1 MKKNLI
7 IFLIIAI
14 TLCSL
19 LFFSISSSA
28 QNVGINIETPQAR
41 LHIFKASSGYVGVYP
56 HQDLIIESNDHT
68 WINLLAPD
76 NKEMGLLFG
85 KPSHI
90 ASGGIVYD
98 INNNMHF
105 RTNGNVNRMF
115 IGSNGNVGIGTT
127 TPSAPLSFPAV
138 VGDKIT
144 LYPGASGNVG
154 FGVQGNL
161 FQMFSDYSGAD
172 IAFGYGTSNNFT
184 ETMRVGGNGY
194 VGIGRIP
201 GSYKL
206 EIGGTQPGIGF
217 FSGTN
222 FAGLIF
228 AFDNALHIGGKNGV
242 SGSSAANDLIL
253 QPPSTF
259 PFFSGNVG
267 VSTNTP
273 TAKLQVNGNTMIGS
287 GSPAAG
293 YALSVN
299 GKIICT
305 EAKVQLNSS
314 WPDYVFQN
322 NYRLMPLQDLEQFVF
337 KKQHLPN
344 IPSATETELNGVE
357 LGDMVKRLV
366 EKVEELTL
374 YVIQLKKENTQL
386 SKKIDQLQKN

>member
-1 MKKNLI
+1 
-7 IFLIIAI
+7 
-14 TLCSL
+14 
-19 LFFSISSSA
+19 
-28 QNVGINIETPQAR
+28 
-41 LHIFKASSGYVGVYP
+41 
-56 HQDLIIESNDHT
+56 
-68 WINLLAPD
+68 
-76 NKEMGLLFG
+76 MGLLFG
-85 KPSHI
+85 KPSNI

-98 INNNMHF
+98 IYNNMHF
-105 RTNGNVNRMF
+105 RTNGNVTRMF
-115 IGSNGNVGIGTT
+115 LGQNGYVGIGNTI
-127 TPSAPLSFPAV
+127 PDAPLSFPAV
-138 VGDKIT
+138 LGSKIT

-172 IAFGYGTSNNFT
+172 IAFGYGSSSTFT
-184 ETMRVGGNGY
+184 ETMRVRGNGY

-201 GSYKL
+201 GNYKL

-222 FAGLIF
+222 FAGFVF
-228 AFDNALHIGGKNGV
+228 ALDNALQVGGKSGV
-242 SGSSAANDLIL
+242 TGSSTANDLIL
-253 QPPSTF
+253 QPPSSA

-267 VSTNTP
+267 ISTSTP

-287 GSPAAG
+287 GNPAAG

-322 NYRLMPLQDLEQFVF
+322 NYRLMPLQALEKFIN
-337 KKQHLPN
+337 KEQHLPN
-344 IPSATETELNGVE
+344 IPSAKETELNGLE

-374 YVIQLKKENTQL
+374 YIIQLKKENTEL
-386 SKKIDQLQKN
+386 SERMNRLSHQ

>member
-1 MKKNLI
+1 MKKNFI
-7 IFLIIAI
+7 AFIIIAI
-14 TLCSL
+14 ALCSQ

-41 LHIFKASSGYVGVYP
+41 LHIFKASSGYIGVYP

-68 WINLLAPD
+68 WINLLAPN

-85 KPSHI
+85 KPSNI

-98 INNNMHF
+98 ASNNLHF
-105 RTNGNVNRMF
+105 RTGGNTDRVTIDASGVM
-115 IGSNGNVGIGTT
+115 
-127 TPSAPLSFPAV
+127 SFPPV
-138 VGDKIT
+138 LGSKIT

-172 IAFGYGTSNNFT
+172 IAFGYGTSGNFT
-184 ETMRVGGNGY
+184 EAMRVRGNGY
-194 VGIGRIP
+194 VGIGRYP
-201 GSYKL
+201 ANYKL
-206 EIGGTQPGIGF
+206 EIGGTQPGLAF
-217 FSGTN
+217 YSGTN
-222 FAGLIF
+222 FSGLIY
-228 AFDNALHIGGKNGV
+228 ALDNSLQVGGKTGV
-242 SGSSAANDLIL
+242 EGTSVANDLIL

-267 VSTNTP
+267 ISTNTP
-273 TAKLQVNGNTMIGS
+273 MAKLHVNGNTMIGS

-293 YALSVN
+293 YELSVN

-322 NYRLMPLQDLEQFVF
+322 NYSLLKLEELERYINNAH
-337 KKQHLPN
+337 HLPD
-344 IPSATETELNGVE
+344 IPAAAEIEKNGIE
-357 LGDMVKRLV
+357 LGEMIRRLT
-366 EKVEELTL
+366 EKTEQLTL
-374 YVIQLKKENTQL
+374 YIIQLKKENDAL
-386 SKKIDQLQKN
+386 SKRLDDFTKDSKTFKE